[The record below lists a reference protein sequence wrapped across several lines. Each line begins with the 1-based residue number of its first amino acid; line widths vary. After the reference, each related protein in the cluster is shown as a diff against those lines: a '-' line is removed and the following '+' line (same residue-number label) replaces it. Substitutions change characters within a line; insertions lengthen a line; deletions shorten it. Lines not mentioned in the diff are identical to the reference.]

1 MKSNMKRLNHV
12 MVPQHEILSKEE
24 TEKLLKKYN
33 ISKIQ
38 LPKIFI
44 DDPALKGLNA
54 KVGDVI
60 KITREEPVI
69 GKNIVYRV
77 VVDRKA

>member
-12 MVPQHEILSKEE
+12 MVPYHEILSEEE
-24 TEKLLKKYN
+24 TEKLLNKYN

-60 KITREEPVI
+60 KITREDPVV
-69 GKNIVYRV
+69 GKNIAYRV